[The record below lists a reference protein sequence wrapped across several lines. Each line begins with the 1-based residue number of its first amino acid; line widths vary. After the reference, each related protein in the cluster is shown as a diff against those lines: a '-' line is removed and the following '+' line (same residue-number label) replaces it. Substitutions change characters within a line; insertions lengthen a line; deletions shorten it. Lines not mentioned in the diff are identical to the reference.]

1 MTFIVCF
8 KVEAEKKGLCNVTES
23 GQIIH
28 KVEPIPDHDWK
39 GILRIN
45 LLVVYLQANCI
56 LCIYAIHTKDLRYT
70 RISLI
75 DMCELVQLKNT
86 NKR

>member
-1 MTFIVCF
+1 M
-8 KVEAEKKGLCNVTES
+8 TES

-75 DMCELVQLKNT
+75 DMCELVQPKNT